1 MTRLFPEARH
11 KERTLKNSYK
21 SSDLAC
27 LCYYSIKLQEG
38 TTMKNILLIVI
49 GLLIIGASVVFALQN
64 NGKENHAKSENTL
77 VAYFSATGTTKQVAQ
92 NLAKATGANLY
103 EIKPLKPYTSAD
115 LNWHDSNSR
124 SSVEMNNPKSRP
136 EIVTDNFSA
145 DKYDTIYLG
154 FPIWWGTAPKVV
166 HTFLEKYDF
175 SGKKIIIFA
184 TSGSSGL
191 GSTADNLKSS
201 VSASTKIVEGKVL
214 NDNPSVEDLK
224 KWAESLK

>member
-1 MTRLFPEARH
+1 
-11 KERTLKNSYK
+11 
-21 SSDLAC
+21 
-27 LCYYSIKLQEG
+27 
-38 TTMKNILLIVI
+38 MKNILFIVI
-49 GLLIIGASVVFALQN
+49 GLLIAGAGVVFALTN
-64 NGKENHAKSENTL
+64 NQEVKENANMNTKTL
-77 VAYFSATGTTKQVAQ
+77 VAYFSATGTTKRVAE
-92 NLAKATGANLY
+92 NLTKAAGADLY

-136 EIVTDNFSA
+136 EIVEDNFSV
-145 DKYDTIYLG
+145 DNYDTIYLG

-191 GSTADNLKSS
+191 GNTADNLKSS
-201 VSASTKIVEGKVL
+201 VSTSTKIIEGKVL
-214 NDNPSVEDLK
+214 NGNPSVDELK
-224 KWAESLK
+224 QWVEKFN

>member
-1 MTRLFPEARH
+1 
-11 KERTLKNSYK
+11 
-21 SSDLAC
+21 
-27 LCYYSIKLQEG
+27 
-38 TTMKNILLIVI
+38 MKNILLVVI
-49 GLLIIGASVVFALQN
+49 GLLIIGAGVVFALTNRQ
-64 NGKENHAKSENTL
+64 EIKSNMDTKTL

-92 NLAKATGANLY
+92 NLAKATGADLY

-191 GSTADNLKSS
+191 GDTANNLKSS
-201 VSASTKIVEGKVL
+201 VSTSTKIIEGKVL
-214 NDNPSVEDLK
+214 NGNPSVDELK
-224 KWAESLK
+224 QWVEGLK